1 MEVKEKTPKPYSGT
15 TSQQEVADTD
25 LDFVI

>member
-1 MEVKEKTPKPYSGT
+1 MEVKEKTLKPFSGT
-15 TSQQEVADTD
+15 TCQQEVADTD